1 MLTLTTPL
9 LIFGAPPLEDNPSKE
24 PVSQEEAQQATSYQE
39 SSFQEETD
47 RREKRQGAVNL
58 APLPFQETLL
68 LDNQYRPDQYQYR
81 STYRLVGEEGLVK
94 VHRRKVVRR
103 TKDKDNPDV
112 SDATIA
118 NSVLPTQVLLGKVKV
133 SPKSDPRE
141 REGLNQQDNWTDPK
155 SVGRS
160 QKQDKEPNLWTELE
174 AEALPRGLQE
184 LQMVNHNLRPR
195 VYFLPS

>member
-47 RREKRQGAVNL
+47 GREKRQGAVNL

-103 TKDKDNPDV
+103 TKGKANPDAT
-112 SDATIA
+112 DATIA

-133 SPKSDPRE
+133 FPKSDLRE
-141 REGLNQQDNWTDPK
+141 RDGFKQQDNWTDPK

>member
-1 MLTLTTPL
+1 M
-9 LIFGAPPLEDNPSKE
+9 
-24 PVSQEEAQQATSYQE
+24 
-39 SSFQEETD
+39 
-47 RREKRQGAVNL
+47 

-81 STYRLVGEEGLVK
+81 STYRLVGEEGLVN

-103 TKDKDNPDV
+103 TKGKANPDAT
-112 SDATIA
+112 DATIA

-133 SPKSDPRE
+133 SPKSDLRE
-141 REGLNQQDNWTDPK
+141 REGFKQQDNWTDPK

>member
-9 LIFGAPPLEDNPSKE
+9 LIFGAPPLEDNHSKE
-24 PVSQEEAQQATSYQE
+24 PVSQEEAQQPSYQE

-103 TKDKDNPDV
+103 TKGKANPDAT
-112 SDATIA
+112 DATIA

-133 SPKSDPRE
+133 SPKSDLRE
-141 REGLNQQDNWTDPK
+141 RDGIKQQDNWTDPK

>member
-24 PVSQEEAQQATSYQE
+24 PVSQEEAQQPSYQE

-103 TKDKDNPDV
+103 TKGKANPDAT
-112 SDATIA
+112 DATIA

-133 SPKSDPRE
+133 SPKSDLRE
-141 REGLNQQDNWTDPK
+141 REGFKQQDNWTDPK

>member
-103 TKDKDNPDV
+103 TKGKANPDAT
-112 SDATIA
+112 DATIA
-118 NSVLPTQVLLGKVKV
+118 NTVLPTQVLLGKVKV
-133 SPKSDPRE
+133 FPKSDLRE
-141 REGLNQQDNWTDPK
+141 RDGFKQQDNWTDPK

-174 AEALPRGLQE
+174 AEALPRSLQE

>member
-24 PVSQEEAQQATSYQE
+24 PVSQEEAQQASYKE
-39 SSFQEETD
+39 GSFQEETD
-47 RREKRQGAVNL
+47 RREKRQGAVNS

-103 TKDKDNPDV
+103 TKGKANPDV
-112 SDATIA
+112 TDATIA

-141 REGLNQQDNWTDPK
+141 REGFKQQDNWTDPK

-174 AEALPRGLQE
+174 AEALPRGLQQ